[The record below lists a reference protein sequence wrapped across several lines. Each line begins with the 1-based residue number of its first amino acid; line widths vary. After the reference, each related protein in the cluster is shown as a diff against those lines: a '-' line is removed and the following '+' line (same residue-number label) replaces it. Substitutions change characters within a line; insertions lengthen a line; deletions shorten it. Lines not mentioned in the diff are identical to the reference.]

1 VAVVVV
7 QVGGGA
13 EFELARTLQALGR
26 GDGAGNF
33 FQAIHTIGI
42 ARLDNNDGHGFFSAL
57 GDAVVT
63 GPTLTN
69 INDFRAILI
78 EGA

>member
-42 ARLDNNDGHGFFSAL
+42 ACQGPDAAL
-57 GDAVVT
+57 A
-63 GPTLTN
+63 
-69 INDFRAILI
+69 FER
-78 EGA
+78 